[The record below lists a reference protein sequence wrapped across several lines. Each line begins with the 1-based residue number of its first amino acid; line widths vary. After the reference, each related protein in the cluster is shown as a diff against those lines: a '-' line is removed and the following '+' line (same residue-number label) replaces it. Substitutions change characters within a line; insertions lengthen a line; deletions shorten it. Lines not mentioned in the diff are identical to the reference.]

1 MPKELKITVSGN
13 VNTGKST
20 VCYLIKKYFAEKGIT
35 VEFDCGLDYDNEKD
49 FDVKISKNLNEK
61 VEALSENVRVIL
73 KEVRT
78 QSSISL
84 PVLDKEIE
92 ARKEHIKTISKSRI
106 SVIFTLIVLI
116 IGVPIAFFTNNPLVL
131 FSFLFAGAFIGERYS
146 YELPLH

>member
-78 QSSISL
+78 QSSI
-84 PVLDKEIE
+84 DKEIE